1 MNKIK
6 ITGIEM
12 NNNKVIPGTCI
23 CTCSRESKPTPLNKI
38 KDTECKVTEKQS
50 LD

>member
-6 ITGIEM
+6 KTGIV
-12 NNNKVIPGTCI
+12 NNNKVIPGTC
-23 CTCSRESKPTPLNKI
+23 SRESNPTPLNEI
-38 KDTECKVTEKQS
+38 KDTECKVTGKQS